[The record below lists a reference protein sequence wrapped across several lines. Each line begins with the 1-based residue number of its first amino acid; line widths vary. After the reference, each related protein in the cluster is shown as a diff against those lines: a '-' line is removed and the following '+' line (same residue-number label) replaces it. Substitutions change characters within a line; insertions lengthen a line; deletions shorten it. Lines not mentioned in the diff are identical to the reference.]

1 MSFELNPAIL
11 ESITQE
17 ARQCF
22 LEEDAPGYLDV
33 LQIGIKQIA
42 QNKPPNYKAL
52 MRAAHSIKGGAGVA
66 QMSELSGL
74 AHQLEDLL
82 EAGQQHRIADRQLAA
97 TLLQQGL
104 EELAYLLGVAR
115 DTGEIVAPE
124 ANLMAAI
131 AQLNAQCRTA
141 QRPLEPELKSLS
153 PARIQLVRTALESDL
168 EACLQRIEKLLV
180 QPVEDAEKT
189 QALHLLA
196 EEGTLLGEA
205 YQLPWLIATVAKIT
219 DLLETPPPNASIDE
233 IAKLSIG
240 ELRHRRKQYLQ
251 QVQSANATDATPRS
265 PGKLTAPQPLANTQL
280 RIPLQ
285 RLDEMGSS
293 VSELLIAHERLIVQQ
308 QLLKQASQSLRR
320 VVEQVKPARDRV
332 QSLYDRSSTLN
343 SAGSIEGEFDPIEL
357 DRYTALHSSLQ
368 TFEELITQVQE
379 ARVDLDLIGREFG
392 RDLTQIRQNL
402 AYLYEEITTSRLVPF
417 KLFAQRFVPQLR
429 HNAKR
434 SGKKVE
440 LKVSGENVLVDKVL
454 LEQLQT
460 PLTQILNN
468 AIAHGI
474 ETPAERSLLD
484 KPETAQ
490 LFLGAKTEAGEVA
503 ITFADD
509 GRGIDLK
516 QVYQKALDRG
526 LCPPH
531 VAMNQL
537 PRQSLLNLIFQ
548 PGFSTAEQV
557 SDLSGRGVG
566 MDIVRQKIQQL
577 RGSIDVETMPGQGTT
592 FTIRLPLSMSLLSLL
607 LCRVAEQTI
616 AIPADTVL
624 DVIPL
629 LDAADLG
636 NWGAKAS
643 EAVIPEPYHR
653 SVEGSGRNGADTA
666 IPWRG
671 QMLPLSPLLSML
683 PYPERAIGTS
693 QPRVVLV
700 LKGNSGPIA
709 VTVDRIADERQL
721 ILKSFDDTVVVP
733 PYVAGCTV
741 LGTGEAVPVILPRF
755 LKSVEP
761 LVSLPVSRS
770 HTSASRTILVA
781 EDSTGARRSLE
792 RILAHAGYRVV
803 ACRDGQKA
811 IEQLQVHAGAID
823 LVISDV
829 EMPVLNGFELL
840 GKIRSHP
847 VWYTLPVVMLTSR
860 MGDRHHQKA
869 ISLGA
874 NAYLGKP
881 VTPTELLAGIENLLP
896 SH

>member
-33 LQIGIKQIA
+33 LQIGIEQIA
-42 QNKPPNYKAL
+42 RNKPPNYKAL

-66 QMSELSGL
+66 QMPELSGL

-82 EAGQQHRIADRQLAA
+82 EAGQQHRITDHQRA
-97 TLLQQGL
+97 TSLLQQGL
-104 EELAYLLGVAR
+104 EELAYLLGLAR
-115 DTGEIVAPE
+115 DTGESVVPE
-124 ANLMAAI
+124 AKLMAEI
-131 AQLNAQCRTA
+131 EQLNAECHTEQ
-141 QRPLEPELKSLS
+141 QPLEPELKALS

-180 QPVEDAEKT
+180 QPVEDEEKT
-189 QALHLLA
+189 QALYMLVD
-196 EEGTLLGEA
+196 EGTLLGEA
-205 YQLPWLIATVAKIT
+205 YQLPWLIETVAKIT

-233 IAKLSIG
+233 IAKLSVS
-240 ELRHRRKQYLQ
+240 ELRRSRKQYLQ
-251 QVQSANATDATPRS
+251 QVQSANSTDSSQKRS
-265 PGKLTAPQPLANTQL
+265 PGKRTAPQPLANTQL

-308 QLLKQASQSLRR
+308 QLLRQASQSLRR

-332 QSLYDRSSTLN
+332 QSLYDRSSTL
-343 SAGSIEGEFDPIEL
+343 SGSGSIEGEFDPIEL

-402 AYLYEEITTSRLVPF
+402 AHLYEEITTSRLVPF
-417 KLFAQRFVPQLR
+417 KIFAQRFVPQLR

-440 LKVSGENVLVDKVL
+440 LKLSGENVLVDKVL

-474 ETPAERSLLD
+474 ETPAERSLVD
-484 KPETAQ
+484 KSETAQ

-537 PRQSLLNLIFQ
+537 PRHSLLNLIFQ

-566 MDIVRQKIQQL
+566 MDIVRQTIQQL
-577 RGSIDVETMPGQGTT
+577 RGSIDVETLPGQGTT

-629 LDAADLG
+629 VDVADLG
-636 NWGAKAS
+636 NWGAKS
-643 EAVIPEPYHR
+643 VEAGLPAPYHR
-653 SVEGSGRNGADTA
+653 SAEGSVPAAEAA

-671 QMLPLSPLLSML
+671 QMLPLAPLLSML
-683 PYPERAIGTS
+683 PYPDQAIGTS

-700 LKGNSGPIA
+700 LKGNSAPIA

-733 PYVAGCTV
+733 PYVAGCTI

-761 LVSLPVSRS
+761 LASLSVSRAHVS
-770 HTSASRTILVA
+770 TSRTILVA

-803 ACRDGQKA
+803 ACRDGQNA
-811 IEQLQVHAGAID
+811 IEQLQFYGGAID

-860 MGDRHHQKA
+860 MGERHHQKA

-881 VTPTELLAGIENLLP
+881 VTPTELLAGIESLLP

>member
-33 LQIGIKQIA
+33 LQKGIKQIA
-42 QNKPPNYKAL
+42 QNQPPNYKAL

-82 EAGQQHRIADRQLAA
+82 EAGQQHRITDRQKASS
-97 TLLQQGL
+97 LLQQGL

-115 DTGEIVAPE
+115 DTGESAIPE
-124 ANLMAAI
+124 AQLMAELE
-131 AQLNAQCRTA
+131 QLNAECRTTER
-141 QRPLEPELKSLS
+141 QVEPELKSLS
-153 PARIQLVRTALESDL
+153 PARIHLVRTALESDL

-180 QPVEDAEKT
+180 QPVEDTEKT
-189 QALHLLA
+189 QALYLLVD
-196 EEGTLLGEA
+196 EGTLLGEA
-205 YQLPWLIATVAKIT
+205 YQLPWLLMTVGKIT

-233 IAKLSIG
+233 IAQLSIS
-240 ELRHRRKQYLQ
+240 ELRSRRKQYLQ
-251 QVQSANATDATPRS
+251 QVQSGKNAANATTRKRS
-265 PGKLTAPQPLANTQL
+265 SGKQTAPQPLANTQL

-285 RLDEMGSS
+285 RLDEMGSA
-293 VSELLIAHERLIVQQ
+293 VSELLIAHERLTIQQ

-332 QSLYDRSSTLN
+332 QTLYDRSSILSST
-343 SAGSIEGEFDPIEL
+343 GSPEGEFDPIEL

-379 ARVDLDLIGREFG
+379 TRVDLDLIGREFG

-402 AYLYEEITTSRLVPF
+402 AHLYEEVTTSRLVPF

-454 LEQLQT
+454 LEQLQS

-474 ETPAERSLLD
+474 ETPTERSLLD

-490 LFLGAKTEAGEVA
+490 IFLGAKTEAGEVA

-516 QVYQKALDRG
+516 QVYQKAIERG
-526 LCPPH
+526 LCPSH
-531 VAMNQL
+531 VTMNQL

-577 RGSIDVETMPGQGTT
+577 RGSIDVETLPGQGTT

-607 LCRVAEQTI
+607 LCRIAEQTI

-629 LDAADLG
+629 IDVADLG
-636 NWGAKAS
+636 NWGAKS
-643 EAVIPEPYHR
+643 TEAVPPVSYR
-653 SVEGSGRNGADTA
+653 RGVEGGTDSA

-671 QMLPLSPLLSML
+671 QMLPLVSLLSML

-700 LKGNSGPIA
+700 LKGASAPIA

-721 ILKSFDDTVVVP
+721 ILKSFDDTIAVP
-733 PYVAGCTV
+733 PYVAGCTI

-761 LVSLPVSRS
+761 LVSPPVSRS
-770 HTSASRTILVA
+770 HLSNSRTILVA
-781 EDSTGARRSLE
+781 EDSTGARRALE

-811 IEQLQVHAGAID
+811 IEQLQFNAGAID

-847 VWYTLPVVMLTSR
+847 AWYTLPVVMLTSR

-881 VTPTELLAGIENLLP
+881 VTPTELLAGIESLLP
-896 SH
+896 SR